1 MKWPWRRR
9 TQQPVPLP
17 EPEPAKPQNP
27 ESGGFTIQD
36 HELERYAAATANVMA
51 TRDGINVF
59 LSIIW
64 DHRQD
69 GHECLPYCVPARM
82 TYFLDR
88 MDGVETRI
96 MLTVVLKDMVESYL
110 RQEAAEGS

>member
-1 MKWPWRRR
+1 MKWPWRRKS
-9 TQQPVPLP
+9 TDPAPPPQP
-17 EPEPAKPQNP
+17 EPQSE
-27 ESGGFTIQD
+27 ESGGFQIQD
-36 HELERYAAATANVMA
+36 LDLEDYIVATQNVMA
-51 TRDGINVF
+51 TRDAINVF

-69 GHECLPYCVPARM
+69 GHECLPYCVPSRM

-88 MDGVETRI
+88 MDSVETRI

-110 RQEAAEGS
+110 RQETAGGS